1 VEDIVMVDQSVEY
14 KEELLRQIE
23 RLPAEKIKEVLDF
36 ACFIS
41 AKDSIDP
48 SQAYFWT
55 QKWQTME
62 AEADQDKEKGKVLG
76 DGTVDGLMRELK
88 G

>member
-1 VEDIVMVDQSVEY
+1 MIDQGAEY

-23 RLPAEKIKEVLDF
+23 GLPAEKIKEVLDF

-48 SQAYFWT
+48 AQAYFWT
-55 QKWQTME
+55 KKWQAME
-62 AEADQDKEKGKVLG
+62 AQADRDKEKGNVLG
-76 DGTVDGLMRELK
+76 DGTVDGLLRELRE
-88 G
+88 